1 MTLKYA
7 SHTRL
12 SFLKITFF
20 PQLLNPFFSKGVK
33 SLANSTKKTKIDT
46 NPVKKLIEYSP
57 LQNNPKNLLE
67 TLDIRNIRNIQIDHR
82 LQNKRD

>member
-33 SLANSTKKTKIDT
+33 SLANSKKKKNWKIDT
-46 NPVKKLIEYSP
+46 NPIKKLIEYSP

-67 TLDIRNIRNIQIDHR
+67 RTR
-82 LQNKRD
+82 